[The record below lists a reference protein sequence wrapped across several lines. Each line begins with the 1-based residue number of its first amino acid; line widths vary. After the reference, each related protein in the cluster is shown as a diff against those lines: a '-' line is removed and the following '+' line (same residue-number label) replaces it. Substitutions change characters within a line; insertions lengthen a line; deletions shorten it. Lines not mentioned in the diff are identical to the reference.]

1 MERLLLGN
9 LEDKGTN
16 KTLVRPSSL
25 IGWWFFFTFEI
36 LEKRVRTKKWFL
48 LVFICNFALK
58 KEVDMQLRFDWWRWL
73 VTILVGFFIMLM
85 LYGCRT
91 TRYVEVEKVVRDTTT
106 YAHWDSIVNERVKLI
121 RDSLLSYHWEQTEKQ
136 VKDSTYIKD
145 DVKTRIDESGKV
157 LGKDSTHI
165 EIRYRNSKELSK
177 VRDSLIHYKE
187 IAERA
192 SIYKAQR
199 DSLNR
204 ELSITQ
210 TKKEYIEKDLVG
222 WDLFYWKFGMI
233 SFWVVSLTLIA
244 MIFFLTIK
252 YKKKFFH

>member
-1 MERLLLGN
+1 MRFS
-9 LEDKGTN
+9 
-16 KTLVRPSSL
+16 RIPY
-25 IGWWFFFTFEI
+25 FYFFTYSSFGNNSNDSFDAI
-36 LEKRVRTKKWFL
+36 YNIIRT
-48 LVFICNFALK
+48 FALK

-85 LYGCRT
+85 MYGCRT

-106 YAHWDSIVNERVKLI
+106 YAHWDSIVNERVRLI
-121 RDSLLSYHWEQTEKQ
+121 QDSLLSYHWEQTEKQ

-145 DVKTRIDESGKV
+145 DVKTRVDESGKV

-165 EIRYRNSKELSK
+165 EIRYRDSKELSK

-233 SFWVVSLTLIA
+233 SFWVVSLTLVA
-244 MIFFLTIK
+244 MIFFLTVK
-252 YKKKFFH
+252 YKKKLFY

>member
-1 MERLLLGN
+1 MRFS
-9 LEDKGTN
+9 
-16 KTLVRPSSL
+16 RIPY
-25 IGWWFFFTFEI
+25 FYFFTYSSFGNNSNDSFDAI
-36 LEKRVRTKKWFL
+36 YNI
-48 LVFICNFALK
+48 ICTFALK
-58 KEVDMQLRFDWWRWL
+58 KEVNMQLRFDWWRWL

-85 LYGCRT
+85 MYGCRT
-91 TRYVEVEKVVRDTTT
+91 TRYVDVEKVVRDTTT

-145 DVKTRIDESGKV
+145 DVKTRVDESGKV

-165 EIRYRNSKELSK
+165 EIRYRDSKELSK

-204 ELSITQ
+204 ELSIAQ
-210 TKKEYIEKDLVG
+210 TKKEYIEKDLEG

-233 SFWVVSLTLIA
+233 SFWVVSLMLVT
-244 MIFFLTIK
+244 MIFFLTVK
-252 YKKKFFH
+252 YKKKLFY

>member
-1 MERLLLGN
+1 ME
-9 LEDKGTN
+9 
-16 KTLVRPSSL
+16 
-25 IGWWFFFTFEI
+25 
-36 LEKRVRTKKWFL
+36 
-48 LVFICNFALK
+48 
-58 KEVDMQLRFDWWRWL
+58 LRFDWWRWL

-85 LYGCRT
+85 MYGCRT

-106 YAHWDSIVNERVKLI
+106 YVHWDSIINERVKLI
-121 RDSLLSYHWEQTEKQ
+121 RDNLLSYHWEQTEKQ

-145 DVKTRIDESGKV
+145 DVKTRVDESGKV

-165 EIRYRNSKELSK
+165 EIRYRDSKELSK

-204 ELSITQ
+204 ELSIAQ
-210 TKKEYIEKDLVG
+210 TKKEYIEKDLEG

-233 SFWVVSLTLIA
+233 SFWVVSLMLVT
-244 MIFFLTIK
+244 MIFFLTVK
-252 YKKKFFH
+252 YNNNSIMC

>member
-1 MERLLLGN
+1 MRLN
-9 LEDKGTN
+9 
-16 KTLVRPSSL
+16 
-25 IGWWFFFTFEI
+25 
-36 LEKRVRTKKWFL
+36 
-48 LVFICNFALK
+48 
-58 KEVDMQLRFDWWRWL
+58 FDWWTWL
-73 VTILVGFFIMLM
+73 MTILVALFITMFM
-85 LYGCRT
+85 CGCHT
-91 TRYVEVEKVVRDTTT
+91 TRYVPVETIVRDTTT
-106 YAHWDSIVNERVKLI
+106 FAHWDSIVNERVKVV

-145 DVKTRIDESGKV
+145 DVKTRVDESGKV

-165 EIRYRNSKELSK
+165 EIRYRDSKELSK

-204 ELSITQ
+204 ELSIAQ
-210 TKKEYIEKDLVG
+210 TKKEYIEKDLEG

-233 SFWVVSLTLIA
+233 SFWVVSLMLVT
-244 MIFFLTIK
+244 MIFFLTVK
-252 YKKKFFH
+252 YKKKLFY

>member
-1 MERLLLGN
+1 
-9 LEDKGTN
+9 
-16 KTLVRPSSL
+16 
-25 IGWWFFFTFEI
+25 
-36 LEKRVRTKKWFL
+36 
-48 LVFICNFALK
+48 
-58 KEVDMQLRFDWWRWL
+58 
-73 VTILVGFFIMLM
+73 MLM
-85 LYGCRT
+85 MYGCRT
-91 TRYVEVEKVVRDTTT
+91 TRYVDVEKVVRDTTT

-121 RDSLLSYHWEQTEKQ
+121 RDSLLSYHWKQTEKQ

-145 DVKTRIDESGKV
+145 DVKTRVDESGKV

-165 EIRYRNSKELSK
+165 EIRYRDSKELSK

-204 ELSITQ
+204 ELSIVQ
-210 TKKEYIEKDLVG
+210 TKKEYVEKDLDG

-233 SFWVVSLTLIA
+233 SFWVVSLMLVT
-244 MIFFLTIK
+244 MIFFLTVK
-252 YKKKFFH
+252 YKKKLFY

>member
-1 MERLLLGN
+1 MRFS
-9 LEDKGTN
+9 
-16 KTLVRPSSL
+16 RIPY
-25 IGWWFFFTFEI
+25 FYFFTYSSFGNNSNDSFDAI
-36 LEKRVRTKKWFL
+36 YNIIRT
-48 LVFICNFALK
+48 FALK

-85 LYGCRT
+85 MYGCRT

-106 YAHWDSIVNERVKLI
+106 YAHWDSIVNERVRLI
-121 RDSLLSYHWEQTEKQ
+121 QDSLLSYHWEQTEKQ

-145 DVKTRIDESGKV
+145 DVKTRVDESGKV

-165 EIRYRNSKELSK
+165 EIRYRDSKELSK

-204 ELSITQ
+204 ELSIAQ
-210 TKKEYIEKDLVG
+210 TKKEYIEKDLEG

-233 SFWVVSLTLIA
+233 SFWVVSLMLVT
-244 MIFFLTIK
+244 MIFFLTVK
-252 YKKKFFH
+252 YKKKLFY

>member
-1 MERLLLGN
+1 MALARYHIGRFLHHADDVRMPDNKICRSG
-9 LEDKGTN
+9 KG
-16 KTLVRPSSL
+16 
-25 IGWWFFFTFEI
+25 G
-36 LEKRVRTKKWFL
+36 
-48 LVFICNFALK
+48 A
-58 KEVDMQLRFDWWRWL
+58 
-73 VTILVGFFIMLM
+73 
-85 LYGCRT
+85 
-91 TRYVEVEKVVRDTTT
+91 DTTT
-106 YAHWDSIVNERVKLI
+106 YAHWDSIINERVKLI

-145 DVKTRIDESGKV
+145 DVKTRVDESGKV

-165 EIRYRNSKELSK
+165 EIRYRDSKELSK

-204 ELSITQ
+204 ELSIAQ
-210 TKKEYIEKDLVG
+210 TKKEYIEKDLEG

-233 SFWVVSLTLIA
+233 SFGS
-244 MIFFLTIK
+244 FP
-252 YKKKFFH
+252 

>member
-1 MERLLLGN
+1 MRLN
-9 LEDKGTN
+9 
-16 KTLVRPSSL
+16 
-25 IGWWFFFTFEI
+25 
-36 LEKRVRTKKWFL
+36 
-48 LVFICNFALK
+48 
-58 KEVDMQLRFDWWRWL
+58 FDWWTWL
-73 VTILVGFFIMLM
+73 MTILVALFITMFM
-85 LYGCRT
+85 CGCHT
-91 TRYVEVEKVVRDTTT
+91 TRYVPVETIVRDTTT
-106 YAHWDSIVNERVKLI
+106 FAHWDSIVNERVKVV

-145 DVKTRIDESGKV
+145 DVKTRVDESGKV
-157 LGKDSTHI
+157 LGKDSIHI
-165 EIRYRNSKELSK
+165 EIRYRDSKELSK

-204 ELSITQ
+204 ELSIVQ
-210 TKKEYIEKDLVG
+210 TKKEYVEKDLDG

-233 SFWVVSLTLIA
+233 SFWLVSLMLVA
-244 MIFFLTIK
+244 VIFFLTVR

>member
-1 MERLLLGN
+1 MRLN
-9 LEDKGTN
+9 
-16 KTLVRPSSL
+16 
-25 IGWWFFFTFEI
+25 
-36 LEKRVRTKKWFL
+36 
-48 LVFICNFALK
+48 
-58 KEVDMQLRFDWWRWL
+58 FDWWTWL
-73 VTILVGFFIMLM
+73 MTILVALFITMFM
-85 LYGCRT
+85 CGCHT
-91 TRYVEVEKVVRDTTT
+91 TRYVPVETIVRDTTT
-106 YAHWDSIVNERVKLI
+106 FAHWDSIVNERVKLI

-145 DVKTRIDESGKV
+145 DVKTRVDESGKV

-165 EIRYRNSKELSK
+165 EIRYRDSKELSK

-204 ELSITQ
+204 ELSIAQ
-210 TKKEYIEKDLVG
+210 TKKEYIEKDLEG

-233 SFWVVSLTLIA
+233 SFWVVSLMLVT
-244 MIFFLTIK
+244 MIFFLTVK
-252 YKKKFFH
+252 YKKKLFY

>member
-1 MERLLLGN
+1 M
-9 LEDKGTN
+9 
-16 KTLVRPSSL
+16 
-25 IGWWFFFTFEI
+25 
-36 LEKRVRTKKWFL
+36 
-48 LVFICNFALK
+48 
-58 KEVDMQLRFDWWRWL
+58 
-73 VTILVGFFIMLM
+73 TILVALFITMFM
-85 LYGCRT
+85 CGCHT
-91 TRYVEVEKVVRDTTT
+91 TRYVPVETIVRDTTT
-106 YAHWDSIVNERVKLI
+106 FAHWDSIVNERVKVV

-145 DVKTRIDESGKV
+145 DVKTRVDESGKV

-165 EIRYRNSKELSK
+165 EIRYRDSKELSK

-204 ELSITQ
+204 ELSIAQ
-210 TKKEYIEKDLVG
+210 TKKEYIEKDLEG

-233 SFWVVSLTLIA
+233 SFWVVSLMLVT
-244 MIFFLTIK
+244 MIFFLTVK
-252 YKKKFFH
+252 YKKKLFY

>member
-1 MERLLLGN
+1 MRLN
-9 LEDKGTN
+9 
-16 KTLVRPSSL
+16 
-25 IGWWFFFTFEI
+25 
-36 LEKRVRTKKWFL
+36 
-48 LVFICNFALK
+48 
-58 KEVDMQLRFDWWRWL
+58 FDWWTWL
-73 VTILVGFFIMLM
+73 MTILVALFITMFM
-85 LYGCRT
+85 CGCHT
-91 TRYVEVEKVVRDTTT
+91 TRYVPVETIVRDTTT
-106 YAHWDSIVNERVKLI
+106 FAHWDSIVNERVKVV

-145 DVKTRIDESGKV
+145 DVKTRVDESGKV

-165 EIRYRNSKELSK
+165 EIRYRDSKELSK

-204 ELSITQ
+204 ELSIVQ
-210 TKKEYIEKDLVG
+210 TKKEYVEKDLEG

-233 SFWVVSLTLIA
+233 SFWLVSLMLVT
-244 MIFFLTIK
+244 MIFFLTVK
-252 YKKKFFH
+252 YKKKLFY

>member
-1 MERLLLGN
+1 ME
-9 LEDKGTN
+9 
-16 KTLVRPSSL
+16 
-25 IGWWFFFTFEI
+25 
-36 LEKRVRTKKWFL
+36 
-48 LVFICNFALK
+48 
-58 KEVDMQLRFDWWRWL
+58 LRFDWWRWP

-85 LYGCRT
+85 MYGCRT
-91 TRYVEVEKVVRDTTT
+91 TIYRSGKGNARHYYLR
-106 YAHWDSIVNERVKLI
+106 HWDSIINERVKLI

-145 DVKTRIDESGKV
+145 DVKTRVDESGKV

-165 EIRYRNSKELSK
+165 EIRYRDSKELSK

-204 ELSITQ
+204 ELSIAQ
-210 TKKEYIEKDLVG
+210 TKKEYIEKDLRDGICSIGNSV
-222 WDLFYWKFGMI
+222 
-233 SFWVVSLTLIA
+233 
-244 MIFFLTIK
+244 
-252 YKKKFFH
+252 